1 MSSGFIHVAASD
13 RLSPFL
19 KCITKF
25 LDRFICRS
33 TFGLFWPLAA
43 VNNTSVNSGVF
54 VSVWIPAV
62 IFFGCRPWSTIAGWH
77 GNSIFNFS
85 RKKLKLFLI
94 LHTVFCNGRAVSIT
108 THVYRIQSLHPSHT
122 HFLFWDS
129 GHPLWGE
136 GLLLEGALVYFTW
149 MTQIRRRCMEAA
161 MPHTAGD
168 SKERSASN
176 HVCSVLGWGH
186 RWKLCL
192 WLKGPGPSQ
201 RTVGR
206 DRGLSVR
213 LANQ

>member
-25 LDRFICRS
+25 LDRFICLL
-33 TFGLFWPLAA
+33 TFGLFWPLVA

-129 GHPLWGE
+129 GHPLWGW
-136 GLLLEGALVYFTW
+136 G
-149 MTQIRRRCMEAA
+149 
-161 MPHTAGD
+161 
-168 SKERSASN
+168 SASWR
-176 HVCSVLGWGH
+176 SS
-186 RWKLCL
+186 CL
-192 WLKGPGPSQ
+192 FHLDDSDKAEVHGGSYAPHSWSFQGKVSF
-201 RTVGR
+201 
-206 DRGLSVR
+206 
-213 LANQ
+213 